1 VLTGE
6 FDNHTIKICSLVE
19 CVFSHTGNM
28 RTYVCCVQAEIS
40 QLQQRMQRAQEECE
54 QVRQGSKEVSL
65 PLTYHVH
72 TLT

>member
-1 VLTGE
+1 
-6 FDNHTIKICSLVE
+6 
-19 CVFSHTGNM
+19 M

-72 TLT
+72 TLTLYVHTLA